1 MFIQVQFQAN
11 EQQLSDYRR
20 KEDIVRKDIQH
31 LNSEIDRLSKLAD
44 SKRSVDVEL
53 SKLKT

>member
-1 MFIQVQFQAN
+1 MFIQGQFQAN